1 MVYLYIHLF
10 QTNRHRSRRVIHR
23 TKSPK
28 SLRLWITQWTMWIKC
43 RAKCG
48 QTACIPC
55 IKTIR
60 SHRRRTPATVRPQS
74 RRPATPARPFAP
86 PPSRRGAF
94 FWFRPFLSRKKRTKR
109 KSTDNEGAGAQAR
122 SLFSFPLRFLFFG
135 SFFSFPERKERTS
148 SLRPFLSRKKRTKR
162 KSTDNKGAGVGPPL
176 FSLSVEVS
184 FLWFFLFFS
193 RKKRKNVRPPSL
205 SFWKEKDQKKVNE
218 IKRERAC

>member
-148 SLRPFLSRKKRTKR
+148 SLRPFLSGKKRTKRKSTDNEGAGAQARSLFSFPLRFLFFGSFFSFPERKERTSSLRPFLSGKKRTKR
-162 KSTDNKGAGVGPPL
+162 KSTDNKGAG
-176 FSLSVEVS
+176 
-184 FLWFFLFFS
+184 
-193 RKKRKNVRPPSL
+193 
-205 SFWKEKDQKKVNE
+205 
-218 IKRERAC
+218 A

>member
-1 MVYLYIHLF
+1 MVYLYIHLL
-10 QTNRHRSRRVIHR
+10 QTNRHRSGRVIHR

-48 QTACIPC
+48 QKACIPC

-60 SHRRRTPATVRPQS
+60 SHRRHTLATVRPRS

-162 KSTDNKGAGVGPPL
+162 KSTDKKGAGVLARPCFLYPL
-176 FSLSVEVS
+176 R
-184 FLWFFLFFS
+184 FLFFGS
-193 RKKRKNVRPPSL
+193 FFSFPERKERTSSLRPFLSGKKRT
-205 SFWKEKDQKKVNE
+205 
-218 IKRERAC
+218 KRKSTK

>member
-1 MVYLYIHLF
+1 MVYLYIHLL

-148 SLRPFLSRKKRTKR
+148 SLRPFLSGKKRIKR
-162 KSTDNKGAGVGPPL
+162 KSTK
-176 FSLSVEVS
+176 
-184 FLWFFLFFS
+184 
-193 RKKRKNVRPPSL
+193 
-205 SFWKEKDQKKVNE
+205 
-218 IKRERAC
+218 